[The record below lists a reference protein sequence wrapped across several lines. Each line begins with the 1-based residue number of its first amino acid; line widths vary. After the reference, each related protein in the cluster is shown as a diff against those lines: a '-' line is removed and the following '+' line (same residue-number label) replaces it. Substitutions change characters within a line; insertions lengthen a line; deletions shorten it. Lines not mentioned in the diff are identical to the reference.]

1 MSFLFERVNFFFDV
15 FSSFLSPLSLTAHL
29 FSHSPVLS
37 FRFFSPPKQNA
48 HSVDHHVSVKCR
60 RRGSDAKV
68 VARVL
73 AIGVECDLALLAVDD
88 DDFWRGL
95 AGVQLARSLPRLQE
109 SVSVCGFPLGGD
121 TLSVTSGVVSRCETT
136 SYVHSG
142 TGSELLAV
150 QIDAAVNSGNSGG
163 PVFNGRGECVGVAFQ
178 SMAGS
183 GEAEGVREKVLCFSF
198 FFSLFVPVALVSVP
212 PLSLQKKKK

>member
-1 MSFLFERVNFFFDV
+1 M
-15 FSSFLSPLSLTAHL
+15 
-29 FSHSPVLS
+29 
-37 FRFFSPPKQNA
+37 
-48 HSVDHHVSVKCR
+48 
-60 RRGSDAKV
+60 
-68 VARVL
+68 L

-88 DDFWRGL
+88 DEFWRGL
-95 AGVQLARSLPRLQE
+95 EGVSLCKSLPRLQE

-150 QIDAAVNSGNSGG
+150 QIDAAVNSGELGAFFFRFFYSSRRGKNSLFFPPKSFSTTEKTKTNPHPGNSGG

-183 GEAEGVREKVLCFSF
+183 GEAEGVRKRKD
-198 FFSLFVPVALVSVP
+198 FSLFTFSSFAPVHSLAR
-212 PLSLQKKKK
+212 PLPSSSH

>member
-1 MSFLFERVNFFFDV
+1 M
-15 FSSFLSPLSLTAHL
+15 
-29 FSHSPVLS
+29 
-37 FRFFSPPKQNA
+37 
-48 HSVDHHVSVKCR
+48 
-60 RRGSDAKV
+60 
-68 VARVL
+68 L

-95 AGVQLARSLPRLQE
+95 EGVMLCKSLPRLQE

-150 QIDAAVNSGNSGG
+150 QIDAAVNSG
-163 PVFNGRGECVGVAFQ
+163 
-178 SMAGS
+178 
-183 GEAEGVREKVLCFSF
+183 KSF
-198 FFSLFVPVALVSVP
+198 FFVFFFKSREKKNSLFFPIAFNNNNKTSHQATP
-212 PLSLQKKKK
+212 AGPSSTGEGSASASRSSRWRGQGRPRG

>member
-1 MSFLFERVNFFFDV
+1 M
-15 FSSFLSPLSLTAHL
+15 
-29 FSHSPVLS
+29 
-37 FRFFSPPKQNA
+37 
-48 HSVDHHVSVKCR
+48 KCR

-88 DDFWRGL
+88 DDFWCGL
-95 AGVQLARSLPRLQE
+95 EGVTLCKSLPRLQE

-142 TGSELLAV
+142 TGAELLAV
-150 QIDAAVNSGNSGG
+150 QIDAAVNSG
-163 PVFNGRGECVGVAFQ
+163 E
-178 SMAGS
+178 
-183 GEAEGVREKVLCFSF
+183 F
-198 FFSLFVPVALVSVP
+198 FFFF
-212 PLSLQKKKK
+212 K